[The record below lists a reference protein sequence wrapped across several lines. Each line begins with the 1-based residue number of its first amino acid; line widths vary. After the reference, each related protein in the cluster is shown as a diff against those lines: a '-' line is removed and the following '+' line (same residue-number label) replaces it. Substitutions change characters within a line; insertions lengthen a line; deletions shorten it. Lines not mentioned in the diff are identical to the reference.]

1 MHVKRELLQ
10 SKRQLLEQ
18 WRSFQQNLVI
28 ACCQVLTR
36 NLPSVHLLHPGP
48 SPTPQ
53 WQGGGQKVCQL
64 YSMGPLRANTCP
76 EVSRKEPSL
85 RILALALWIGQ
96 PGWPLSGGKGKSLER
111 RVSMQHDAAQCNMMQ
126 HACDCLWCI
135 AASGLTSFPRCFKQP
150 CNRIWR
156 HWPTKRK
163 IKHI

>member
-96 PGWPLSGGKGKSLER
+96 PGWPLSGWKGEILRTQGEHAAWRST
-111 RVSMQHDAAQCNMMQ
+111 MQHDAA
-126 HACDCLWCI
+126 CLWLLVVYCGVWFDI
-135 AASGLTSFPRCFKQP
+135 VSKMLQATLQ
-150 CNRIWR
+150 
-156 HWPTKRK
+156 
-163 IKHI
+163 